1 MFENTKVIRSCN
13 YGQSAIKNKLHKL
26 KLALTLSGILG
37 GNALSANAVE
47 NNKTT
52 DTSRT
57 QYKTEVITKHINNQY
72 TQNTLKVA
80 NKRRH
85 LPSMA

>member
-1 MFENTKVIRSCN
+1 MDKV
-13 YGQSAIKNKLHKL
+13 QLKNKLHKL

-57 QYKTEVITKHINNQY
+57 QYKTEVITSLQIIPVLLDTAIV
-72 TQNTLKVA
+72 TQMHTFGNA
-80 NKRRH
+80 I
-85 LPSMA
+85 

>member
-1 MFENTKVIRSCN
+1 MDKV
-13 YGQSAIKNKLHKL
+13 QLKNKLHKL

-52 DTSRT
+52 DTS
-57 QYKTEVITKHINNQY
+57 KPNI
-72 TQNTLKVA
+72 
-80 NKRRH
+80 KRK
-85 LPSMA
+85 LLLSI